1 MSSKVKIGLR
11 AVVLLLCGL
20 ACSCTD
26 LEGQSQTDSNEQT
39 TSGVRVSLPDS
50 VPSVFGSYILE
61 GSASTTRDGAAT
73 YVLPI
78 ATPSGGN
85 SVSPSLAITY
95 DSQAEAGM
103 AGWGWRLSGLSSVA
117 RCPRRP
123 ASHGIR
129 RTVTVTGDD
138 ALCLDGQPLLTVPM
152 SARGVQLGA
161 ERELRT
167 EVEDGRRVFAFGNGQ
182 ATSSASFDFER
193 FVVELPNASTHTFGA
208 SRSARVHGFL
218 GRAVEWRLE
227 RVESVDGES
236 MLIRYQNFTSSS
248 LPPANLEDTE
258 VLPTSISYGG
268 NDRLG
273 IAHPYTTR
281 FEYSDFGVRS
291 RSRFSYGARAN
302 TTQTLR
308 TIYTEV
314 AGGWRYPSYHFSYAA
329 SPSTGHS
336 LLQDVRVC
344 YDRAEPCQDAI
355 RFDYSVTTR
364 DTQGNLRFSDPSVL
378 ADTASA
384 RVTYEPF
391 SPTFTD
397 VDGDGR
403 DDLVLHANFD
413 GSDFIDLQVAFAEAD
428 GRFAAR
434 QTIAR
439 VRRRP
444 ASHRGLATDLDG
456 DGKTDF
462 FYYEETN
469 SVAPRVFLSRG
480 RTFSE
485 LTTNAALA
493 GPPQFVDL
501 NRDGRADLLTCVR
514 DAWRVRL
521 GTGEGLLN
529 GFPALLFGSETQT
542 QVHCPGSVADTD
554 ADGAPDVSGAAYRDY
569 EVAPGTTQTG
579 LLLTRFAMPNGVLE
593 QAQPTFHRAWNAG
606 GGALQSTGPLYL
618 LPSQMVPRG
627 AKIGGDFN
635 GDGISDILIR
645 RGTSGTP
652 GLQIYQTY
660 ATSISLLRG
669 RSLPQDTTARPDW
682 DSGANDVL
690 GSGMYSAY
698 NQEPIVGDFD
708 DDGCVDDAYV
718 IRAQEWFS
726 GGNDALIINE
736 RHCMATSPT
745 TSRVDLPGR
754 LVVYPDSSAS
764 IYPTDING
772 DGRLDLVGVYESR
785 PEHPEE
791 GGRIIAR
798 TALGSKPDL
807 LVGVRR
813 LSATPVVQFDYTS
826 LNDATVYDSST
837 CSDTPRT
844 RCVRGASS
852 LVVRRMTMNVPEGSR
867 TTEYRYENARIGR
880 DGIGWLGFQRRVTA
894 QSWLSTTTRETWDTT
909 TEVGGRFPFASTR
922 ILLET
927 ATTLPEA
934 APDHRVRSSLVR
946 TYPSLVDLGSRRYR
960 IDVDAEQQS
969 TYSGAVPIWASG
981 SQVTL
986 THVMRTVTRRDVRG
1000 LPEEE
1005 LTVSSNT
1012 DSTLTVRTFQH
1023 LEQPWVIG
1031 LERTR
1036 QVTSRTGTV
1045 AATQRSER
1053 VYDAIGR
1060 LSQVRYRPSSD
1071 PRSIVTSFGYDA
1083 RGRLQTRVD
1092 GAGRPDQ
1099 RTQTWNYQ
1107 TTGAETVVTY
1117 TNPSGHVSQ
1126 SAIHPLWAAPR
1137 WEVDANGER
1146 SDWGYD
1152 GFGRVV
1158 ESLAPDGVRTRVTF
1172 EDTSNGSSEVY
1183 ADAPGQAYAMRT
1195 VVDGSPTRVEYFDR
1209 LGRPVLS
1216 EIQAFDG
1223 TSKGVLYGY
1232 DVAGRLTAASQP
1244 QTLPIVLGLSTPSTF
1259 YTYDNLG
1266 RLTRTLEPDGSIV
1279 RADET
1284 IQVSGSVVRRVVT
1297 RFDRLNRPS
1306 VTVLDAVGRA
1316 VEFTDANGALERH
1329 AFGPFGSPIRV
1340 VDATGAVST
1349 ARFDDYGF
1357 RLASFDPSTG
1367 PESYVYNPF
1376 GELVG
1381 VWRRTDGMT
1390 TWVRDSMGRVTEE
1403 RTSRGR
1409 VASFRFDFD
1418 VACAIGDIGCAA
1430 QRHSIGRLARA
1441 TSLDGHAIET
1451 SYDAFGR
1458 LTEKRSIVQGAT
1470 YREAVQYDSVGR
1482 VSTMTYPVSRDGT
1495 MFSLR
1500 YRYNNGWL
1508 ASVANAGD
1516 DYTYWQRRAVDNWGH
1531 TTEALLGNDL
1541 SERSTFDSM
1550 GRLSGQAT
1558 VGPAGTRLRD
1568 VAYDWDRENNL
1579 LARRDLQQSAGEYF
1593 RYDRLDRLEQSCL
1606 RDEVTVAGQRP
1617 IEGVIGQ
1624 GPATGFAI
1632 HLNGVSYKSSL
1643 PPGSASPGPWA
1654 VGAQVQTWLATSV
1667 ATTRDVGEMQVLAA
1681 SGVSLRADGGLFGA
1695 SRSTARCSAYSYD
1708 SIGNLTSR
1716 TEAGSYQYPGRTNSG
1731 RSLPH
1736 APSSVGGL
1744 AVTYDDAGQT
1754 LSIGGETYA
1763 YDELGRMTAASP
1775 DAAGPPTRFEY
1786 GPDGSRVLKRARDMS
1801 VVSLGSTFEEVTL
1814 NATSASS
1821 AFAGAAGYSVYR
1833 VRVEG
1838 RTVAE
1843 VRHMY
1848 QPLVLGTRRSGAP
1861 WGISGGLDPVAFS
1874 SLQSRGPFV
1883 SGTRSVSY
1891 YHHDHIGSPVL
1902 VTDLDGKVVE
1912 RRSYEAF
1919 GLARSAIWR
1928 SGVVSM
1934 AAPSARSV
1942 GFTGHR
1948 DDSDVGLVDMG
1959 GRMYHPRLARFM
1971 SPDLIVQAPGS
1982 SQSAARYA
1990 YVWNR
1995 PLSATDP
2002 SGFAMHLRF
2011 REGSRVEASRP
2022 KSEPQAQAAAPQSE
2036 AAAAPAAR
2044 HPLLPSPESAS
2055 PVASGASAPG
2065 LSRQSEGN
2073 DVFRSLAAFGVD
2085 AYSTY
2090 RGSVET
2096 AQSWVSGAAQ
2106 DVGDY
2111 VQDTTDSVLLAAVAA
2126 STAEFVGGRFVDVV
2140 GIGLLPENLVR
2151 MPVNLYAAGSEGV
2164 ALIDQGLEKGNL
2176 YTIGRGAAKAAG
2188 VVGAVAGIVAGC
2200 TKGVKDRAS
2209 AKGGGGAVQPYE
2221 VGTYDALKK
2230 RSAPGDG
2237 IEIHHAM
2244 QKHPAGQVVPGYDPA
2259 TGPSIALPRGEHR
2272 SIPTI
2277 RGSYAGSA
2285 RRLLA
2290 KDIRDLR
2297 NNTGAPNSSLRELI
2311 RLNKEMF
2318 PQSFAKKERL

>member
-1 MSSKVKIGLR
+1 MSSKVNVWSR
-11 AVVLLLCGL
+11 AAVSFLCGL
-20 ACSCTD
+20 AYSCAD
-26 LEGQSQTDSNEQT
+26 LEGQNQIDLNEQT
-39 TSGVRVSLPDS
+39 TSQIRSSLPDS
-50 VPSVFGSYILE
+50 LPSVFGSYILE

-85 SVSPSLAITY
+85 SVSPSLAISY

-103 AGWGWRLSGLSSVA
+103 AGWGWRLSGLSSIA

-129 RTVTVTGDD
+129 RPVTVTSDD
-138 ALCLDGQPLLTVPM
+138 ALCLDGQPLLSVPL

-161 ERELRT
+161 VRELRT
-167 EVEDGRRVFAFGNGQ
+167 EVEDGRRIFAFGNGQ

-193 FVVELPNASTHTFGA
+193 LLVELPNASTHTFGA
-208 SRSARVHGFL
+208 SRNARVLGFL
-218 GRAVEWRLE
+218 GRTVEWRLE

-236 MLIRYQNFTSSS
+236 MLIRYQSFASPS
-248 LPPANLEDTE
+248 LPPASLEDTE
-258 VLPTSISYGG
+258 VLPISISYGG
-268 NDRLG
+268 NDRMG

-281 FEYSDFGVRS
+281 FEYSEFGIRP
-291 RSRFSYGARAN
+291 RSRFSYGARGN

-308 TIYTEV
+308 AIYTEV
-314 AGGWRYPSYHFSYAA
+314 TGGWRYPSYHFSYAA

-344 YDRAEPCQDAI
+344 YDRAEPCQDPI

-364 DTQGNLRFSDPSVL
+364 DTQGNLRFSGPSVL
-378 ADTASA
+378 ADTATA

-391 SPTFTD
+391 SPTLAD

-413 GSDFIDLQVAFAEAD
+413 GSDFIDLQVAFAESD
-428 GRFAAR
+428 GRFGAR
-434 QTIAR
+434 QTIGR

-444 ASHRGLATDLDG
+444 ASHRGLVTDLDG

-462 FYYEETN
+462 FYYDQTN
-469 SVAPRVFLSRG
+469 SAAPRVFLSRG
-480 RTFSE
+480 RTFTE

-514 DAWRVRL
+514 EAWRVRL
-521 GTGEGLLN
+521 GTGEGSLN
-529 GFPALLFGSETQT
+529 GAPALLFGSETQT

-554 ADGAPDVSGAAYRDY
+554 ADGAPDLSGAAYRDY

-579 LLLTRFAMPNGVLE
+579 LLLTRFAMPNGILE
-593 QAQPTFHRAWNAG
+593 QAQPTFHRTWDAG
-606 GGALQSTGPLYL
+606 GGFLQSTGPLYL

-652 GLQIYQTY
+652 GLQIYETY
-660 ATSISLLRG
+660 ATSIALLKG
-669 RSLPQDTTARPDW
+669 RSLAQDTTAQPDW

-708 DDGCVDDAYV
+708 DDGCADDAYV
-718 IRAQEWFS
+718 IRAQEWFT
-726 GGNDALIINE
+726 GGNDVLIINE

-754 LVVYPDSSAS
+754 LVVYPDSAS
-764 IYPTDING
+764 IYPADING
-772 DGRLDLVGVYESR
+772 DGRLDLVGVYE
-785 PEHPEE
+785 
-791 GGRIIAR
+791 GGGVVAQ

-813 LSATPVVQFDYTS
+813 LSATPLVQFDYTS
-826 LNDATVYDSST
+826 LNDATVYDFSSCT
-837 CSDTPRT
+837 DTPRT

-852 LVVRRMTMNVPEGSR
+852 LVVRRMTLNVPEGNR
-867 TTEYRYENARIGR
+867 VTEYRYENARIGR
-880 DGIGWLGFQRRVTA
+880 DGIGWLGFQRRVTS

-909 TEVGGRFPFASTR
+909 TELGGRFPFASTR
-922 ILLET
+922 TVLES

-934 APDHRVRSSLVR
+934 DPNHRVRSTLVR
-946 TYPSLVDLGSRRYR
+946 TYPTFVDLGSRRYR
-960 IDVDAEQQS
+960 VDVDAEQQS
-969 TYSGAVPIWASG
+969 TYSGAVPIWSPG

-986 THVMRTVTRRDVRG
+986 THVMKTVTRRDVRG

-1053 VYDAIGR
+1053 VYDALGR
-1060 LSQVRYRPSSD
+1060 LSQVRYRPASD
-1071 PRSIVTSFGYDA
+1071 PRSIATSFAYDA

-1092 GAGRPDQ
+1092 GVGRPDQ
-1099 RTQTWNYQ
+1099 RLQTWNYQ
-1107 TTGAETVVTY
+1107 TTGAETIVTY

-1126 SAIHPLWAAPR
+1126 SAIHPLWGAPR
-1137 WEVDANGER
+1137 WELNANGER
-1146 SDWGYD
+1146 SDWGFD

-1158 ESLAPDGVRTRVTF
+1158 EALGPDGRRTWVTY
-1172 EDTSNGSSEVY
+1172 EDTTNGSSEVY
-1183 ADAPGQAYAMRT
+1183 VDAPGQAYAERT
-1195 VVDGSPTRVEYFDR
+1195 VADGSPTRVDYFDR

-1216 EIQAFDG
+1216 EVQAFDG
-1223 TSKGVLYGY
+1223 TSKGVVYGY
-1232 DVAGRLTAASQP
+1232 DVAGRLTAVSQP
-1244 QTLPIVLGLSTPSTF
+1244 RTLPIVLGLSTPSTH
-1259 YTYDNLG
+1259 YSYDNLG
-1266 RLTRTLEPDGSIV
+1266 RLIRTLEPDGSVV

-1284 IQVSGSVVRRVVT
+1284 IQVSGSVGRRVIT
-1297 RFDRLNRPS
+1297 RFDRLNRAS
-1306 VTVLDAVGRA
+1306 LTVLDTVGRA
-1316 VEFTDANGALERH
+1316 IEFTDANGGVERH

-1349 ARFDDYGF
+1349 ARYDDYGF
-1357 RLASFDPSTG
+1357 RVAAFDPSTG
-1367 PESYVYNPF
+1367 QESFVYNPF

-1390 TWVRDSMGRVTEE
+1390 TFVRDSMGRVTEE

-1409 VASFRFDFD
+1409 VANFRFDFD
-1418 VACAIGDIGCAA
+1418 VTCAIGDLGCAA
-1430 QRHSIGRLARA
+1430 QKHSLGRLARA
-1441 TSLDGHAIET
+1441 TSLDGHALET

-1458 LTEKRSIVQGAT
+1458 LTEKRSTVQGAA
-1470 YREAVQYDSVGR
+1470 YREAVQYDSEGR
-1482 VSTMTYPVSRDGT
+1482 VSTITYPASRDGT
-1495 MFSLR
+1495 TFSIR

-1508 ASVANAGD
+1508 ASVANANDG
-1516 DYTYWQRRAVDNWGH
+1516 YTYWQRRAVDDWGH

-1541 SERSTFDSM
+1541 SERSSFDSL
-1550 GRLSGQAT
+1550 GRLSGQST
-1558 VGPAGTRLRD
+1558 VAPSGTRLRD
-1568 VAYDWDRENNL
+1568 LAYDWDRENNL

-1617 IEGVIGQ
+1617 VEGVVGQ
-1624 GPATGFAI
+1624 WPPTGFAI
-1632 HLNGVSYKSSL
+1632 HLNGVSYKPSVQ
-1643 PPGSASPGPWA
+1643 PGSAAPAPWA
-1654 VGAQVQTWLATSV
+1654 AGAQVQTWLATSV
-1667 ATTRDVGEMQVLAA
+1667 ATTRDAGEMQVLAA
-1681 SGVSLRADGGLFGA
+1681 SGVSLRTDGGLFGA
-1695 SRSTARCSAYSYD
+1695 SRSTARCSTYSYD
-1708 SIGNLTSR
+1708 AIGNLTTR
-1716 TEAGSYQYPGRTNSG
+1716 TEAGSYRYPGRTASG

-1744 AVTYDDAGQT
+1744 PVTYDDAGQT
-1754 LSIGGETYA
+1754 LSVGGETYA

-1775 DAAGPPTRFEY
+1775 DNAGPPTRFEY

-1814 NATSASS
+1814 NATAASS
-1821 AFAGAAGYSVYR
+1821 AFSGTAGYSAYR

-1848 QPLVLGTRRSGAP
+1848 QPLALGTRRSGTP
-1861 WGISGGLDPVAFS
+1861 WGISGGLDPAAFS
-1874 SLQSRGPFV
+1874 RLQARGPFV
-1883 SGTRSVSY
+1883 SGTRTVSY
-1891 YHHDHIGSPVL
+1891 FHHDHIGSPVL

-1919 GLARSAIWR
+1919 GLSRSASWR
-1928 SGVVSM
+1928 SGVVST

-2002 SGFAMHLRF
+2002 SGFAMHLKF
-2011 REGSRVEASRP
+2011 TEGSRIEASRP
-2022 KSEPQAQAAAPQSE
+2022 KAESQAAETAPQA
-2036 AAAAPAAR
+2036 PAVR

-2090 RGSVET
+2090 KSSVET

-2111 VQDTTDSVLLAAVAA
+2111 VHDGTDSPVLATIAATGV
-2126 STAEFVGGRFVDVV
+2126 EFLGGKFIDVV
-2140 GIGLLPENLVR
+2140 GVGLLPESLVK
-2151 MPVNLYAAGSEGV
+2151 MPVDMFVAGSDSI
-2164 ALIDQGLEKGNL
+2164 ALIKDGLEKGNL
-2176 YTIGRGAAKAAG
+2176 YTVGRGAAKAAG
-2188 VVGAVAGIVAGC
+2188 VVGSAAAILTGAA
-2200 TKGVKDRAS
+2200 KR
-2209 AKGGGGAVQPYE
+2209 AKGGGGSSSSANGGGGGGVPIKELKPLDGPGHARPRPELQKLS
-2221 VGTYDALKK
+2221 DAQLL
-2230 RSAPGDG
+2230 D
-2237 IEIHHAM
+2237 
-2244 QKHPAGQVVPGYDPA
+2244 
-2259 TGPSIALPRGEHR
+2259 
-2272 SIPTI
+2272 
-2277 RGSYAGSA
+2277 SA
-2285 RRLLA
+2285 RTPADGRGLVRDTRSGRLLDGNGRA
-2290 KDIRDLR
+2290 HELQRRAAD
-2297 NNTGAPNSSLRELI
+2297 PNSAISPDDLVPVTDYTPDTS
-2311 RLNKEMF
+2311 MF
-2318 PQSFAKKERL
+2318 WDL